1 MNKDFAK
8 EILSVYS
15 RFTLAKMYNEMNV
28 FMWPDEILEYAPDNL
43 DKLGTYELY
52 DMDIFQGFIDAL
64 DDMLSEY
71 EKMEYL
77 HLYMLGSTKEEFDE
91 YWSTSIYNPR
101 INRYDDEGNYLD
113 GVSFGE

>member
-43 DKLGTYELY
+43 DKLGAYELY
-52 DMDIFQGFIDAL
+52 DMDIFQSFTDAL

-77 HLYMLGSTKEEFDE
+77 HLYMLGRTKEEFDE

-101 INRYDDEGNYLD
+101 INRHDGEGNYLE